1 MPVVKGRIAEG
12 GRILVPAAY
21 RKALGLA
28 TGDTILIELSGE
40 ELRIRPVRSA
50 LRRLQDKLKTYAPA
64 DGLVSEELIAERRAE
79 ASRE

>member
-28 TGDTILIELSGE
+28 RGDTILIELRGE
-40 ELRIRPVRSA
+40 ELRIRPARSA
-50 LRRLQDKLKTYAPA
+50 LPRLQDKLKTYAA
-64 DGLVSEELIAERRAE
+64 VDGLVSEELIAERRAE
-79 ASRE
+79 AARE